1 MRERSSVRTFDFFTF
16 PLTHPHNTLTVLIP
30 LRTMPPQPKSAT
42 MLLNEY
48 EQLGHLVVY
57 EEFECDGHIGHIPKH
72 GCRLLVN
79 GDIKGTTEDQPNKKA
94 AREEAARQAAE
105 SLVLS

>member
-1 MRERSSVRTFDFFTF
+1 M
-16 PLTHPHNTLTVLIP
+16 PL
-30 LRTMPPQPKSAT
+30 QPKSAT

-57 EEFECDGHIGHIPKH
+57 QEFECDGHIDRIPKY
-72 GCRLLVN
+72 GCILFVN
-79 GDIKGTTEDQPNKKA
+79 GYIKGTSKDQPNKRA

>member
-1 MRERSSVRTFDFFTF
+1 
-16 PLTHPHNTLTVLIP
+16 
-30 LRTMPPQPKSAT
+30 

-57 EEFECDGHIGHIPKH
+57 EEFECNGHIGHIPQY
-72 GCRLLVN
+72 GCKLLVN
-79 GDIKGTTEDQPNKKA
+79 GDIKGTSQNQPNKKA

>member
-1 MRERSSVRTFDFFTF
+1 
-16 PLTHPHNTLTVLIP
+16 
-30 LRTMPPQPKSAT
+30 

-57 EEFECDGHIGHIPKH
+57 KEFECAGHTDHLPQY
-72 GCRLLVN
+72 GCELSVN
-79 GDIKGTTEDQPNKKA
+79 GNLEGTAQDQPNKKA

-105 SLVLS
+105 SLLLS